1 MSDIKP
7 TLSKKSKYYIEKHRY
22 YELKHFCLQYPIWQK
37 AYTAIDGLI
46 KRPYDLEKFKP
57 EVEDPTAWAAIA
69 RATYKNKMELV
80 EQAAIAADS
89 ELYKY
94 ILVGVT
100 EECTYEQIKARLEIP
115 CSRETYYDRYRKFF
129 WILNK
134 TRE

>member
-1 MSDIKP
+1 MSDLKP

-57 EVEDPTAWAAIA
+57 DIEDPTAWAAIA
-69 RATYKNKMELV
+69 RTNYRNKMELV

-100 EECTYEQIKARLEIP
+100 EERTYDQIKAR
-115 CSRETYYDRYRKFF
+115 
-129 WILNK
+129 
-134 TRE
+134 